1 MSIATKTGD
10 DGHTSLLY
18 NRRVSKAHPALEACG
33 TVDELN
39 AALGLARATA
49 SDPWVARQIEAVQ
62 QDLVPLMAELA
73 TLPEDQA
80 RYGQDGYPQIAAA
93 HTARLDELIRHIE
106 TAGVHPRG
114 WAFPGANLHSAAL
127 ELARTVCRR
136 AERRVCALQQA
147 RQLQNAQVLIYLNR
161 LGDALWL
168 LARLAE
174 VQTPSRAEPPARG
187 AAPTG
192 RPGS

>member
-10 DGHTSLLY
+10 DGQTSLLY

-49 SDPWVARQIEAVQ
+49 ASAWMRDCIQTIQ

-80 RYGQDGYPQIAAA
+80 RYAQDGYPQLSAA

-106 TAGVHPRG
+106 TGRVQPRG
-114 WAFPGANLHSAAL
+114 WAFPGANLPSAAL

-136 AERRVCALQQA
+136 AERRVCALQEA
-147 RQLQNAQVLIYLNR
+147 GPLRNPNLLIYLNR

-174 VQTPSRAEPPARG
+174 SPEPPP
-187 AAPTG
+187 APSPASDSKPT
-192 RPGS
+192 S